1 MHPCQVYTYFHV
13 YMLTYIFFWCGVV
26 QLNPDEEMELIKIY
40 EGPIVEKFGLGEK
53 FLCKVLYF
61 HKNFLGMGFMRPNTI
76 LTILSMK
83 LYFGYT
89 RLRSNT
95 NDLIE
100 HSLQTY
106 EVEAGRS
113 IRYWE
118 IFPTEKSW
126 CTTWIDN
133 IMHEFQKRN
142 IVVEQDTGSIR
153 KITTN
158 KTIMDVAVEYTKYLQ
173 IIGYINQVRRY
184 KKVLLP
190 MELVG
195 TRGKTKQGVST

>member
-1 MHPCQVYTYFHV
+1 
-13 YMLTYIFFWCGVV
+13 
-26 QLNPDEEMELIKIY
+26 
-40 EGPIVEKFGLGEK
+40 
-53 FLCKVLYF
+53 
-61 HKNFLGMGFMRPNTI
+61 
-76 LTILSMK
+76 
-83 LYFGYT
+83 
-89 RLRSNT
+89 
-95 NDLIE
+95 
-100 HSLQTY
+100 
-106 EVEAGRS
+106 
-113 IRYWE
+113 
-118 IFPTEKSW
+118 
-126 CTTWIDN
+126 
-133 IMHEFQKRN
+133 MHEFQQRN